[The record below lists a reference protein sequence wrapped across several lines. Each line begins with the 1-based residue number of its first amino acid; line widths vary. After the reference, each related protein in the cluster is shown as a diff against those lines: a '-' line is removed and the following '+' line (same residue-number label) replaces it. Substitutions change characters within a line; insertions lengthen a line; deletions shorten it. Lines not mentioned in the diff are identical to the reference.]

1 MVPVSVDLGTAPMTV
16 SSFWPSLKIITVGI
30 ERMPYSVATLGL
42 SSVLSFTYEKK
53 NIEDERRD
61 GRVSAGARHSRA
73 RRDDW
78 EKKRPPEWEKKL
90 TDSHFLTGRDQP
102 GSTASPPFGSYP
114 PHYGGFC
121 WHARA
126 RRERRGGS
134 SGSHAA
140 QGLTGRR

>member
-53 NIEDERRD
+53 NIEDEQRD

-78 EKKRPPEWEKKL
+78 EKKRHTEREKK
-90 TDSHFLTGRDQP
+90 TDGLSFPDWKRSARVNRVAPVRILSAPLRGVFVGTPGR
-102 GSTASPPFGSYP
+102 GASDAAV
-114 PHYGGFC
+114 
-121 WHARA
+121 ARA
-126 RRERRGGS
+126 RTRPRG
-134 SGSHAA
+134 
-140 QGLTGRR
+140 

>member
-1 MVPVSVDLGTAPMTV
+1 
-16 SSFWPSLKIITVGI
+16 LKIITVGI

-78 EKKRPPEWEKKL
+78 EKKRHTEKKKL
-90 TDSHFLTGRDQP
+90 TDSQLLRGRDQP
-102 GSTASPPFGSYP
+102 GQPRRPRSDPIR
-114 PHYGGFC
+114 PHYGGFLLARPGRGASDAAV
-121 WHARA
+121 ARA
-126 RRERRGGS
+126 RKRPRG
-134 SGSHAA
+134 
-140 QGLTGRR
+140 